1 MDGLGYSFTCRHQ
14 ERDRGK
20 KKKTKKKR
28 KRGRERRREES
39 REKKRKEDILT
50 YVSLPTIKH
59 FLFPVLSNKFLL
71 LFV

>member
-1 MDGLGYSFTCRHQ
+1 MDGLGYIFTCRHQ

-20 KKKTKKKR
+20 KKTKKKR
-28 KRGRERRREES
+28 KRGREGRREES
-39 REKKRKEDILT
+39 REKRRKEDILT

-59 FLFPVLSNKFLL
+59 FLFPVFCNKFLL